1 MQSFTIYLIFIF
13 SPFILSQTIPVKQIT
28 NYEFDSGNPII
39 LYTGVDKGEIFF
51 EGTQDSAVNI
61 FSLKYDLNA
70 DTFYQLTQITSNNYI
85 NKKVIGS
92 YIYMYDYVFKYYK
105 IILWETNQNGNWD
118 IASSVDSGDG
128 WTNPEFLLNSS
139 EDESDPSCKHS
150 VFNYNSNDYL
160 RITYTKGDSVY
171 LLKKDTV
178 DSEEV
183 LFEGNDTMHYSN
195 AVFSDDWSYYIAAA
209 ERRINGGDPYIVYR
223 QKYYKDSVWSEIKEA
238 FQQGPAV
245 NPKIIMADY
254 NFALLFEILFEG
266 KRKVAWINLDDLG
279 SDITHKLLD
288 DPTIETSDFFTIVLP
303 VTKVKDYS
311 DTYNPY
317 SFRYVRDDSTFI
329 RSAINNVWD
338 TFYVDIYTKIA
349 DSHSFLDVLGY
360 FDNNLISYTIWED
373 SANGKVNLFG
383 LKRINLF
390 GDVKKELTPE
400 VFSLSQNYPNPF
412 NPSTKIQYAL
422 SSSQFVTLKI
432 YDILGR
438 QVATLVNEE
447 KAAGEYEIEFDAK
460 KLSSGIYFYQLKT
473 GKSILTKK
481 MILLK

>member
-1 MQSFTIYLIFIF
+1 
-13 SPFILSQTIPVKQIT
+13 
-28 NYEFDSGNPII
+28 
-39 LYTGVDKGEIFF
+39 
-51 EGTQDSAVNI
+51 
-61 FSLKYDLNA
+61 
-70 DTFYQLTQITSNNYI
+70 
-85 NKKVIGS
+85 
-92 YIYMYDYVFKYYK
+92 
-105 IILWETNQNGNWD
+105 
-118 IASSVDSGDG
+118 
-128 WTNPEFLLNSS
+128 
-139 EDESDPSCKHS
+139 
-150 VFNYNSNDYL
+150 
-160 RITYTKGDSVY
+160 
-171 LLKKDTV
+171 
-178 DSEEV
+178 
-183 LFEGNDTMHYSN
+183 
-195 AVFSDDWSYYIAAA
+195 
-209 ERRINGGDPYIVYR
+209 
-223 QKYYKDSVWSEIKEA
+223 VWSEIKEA

-303 VTKVKDYS
+303 VTKAKDYS

>member
-1 MQSFTIYLIFIF
+1 
-13 SPFILSQTIPVKQIT
+13 
-28 NYEFDSGNPII
+28 
-39 LYTGVDKGEIFF
+39 
-51 EGTQDSAVNI
+51 
-61 FSLKYDLNA
+61 
-70 DTFYQLTQITSNNYI
+70 
-85 NKKVIGS
+85 
-92 YIYMYDYVFKYYK
+92 
-105 IILWETNQNGNWD
+105 
-118 IASSVDSGDG
+118 
-128 WTNPEFLLNSS
+128 
-139 EDESDPSCKHS
+139 
-150 VFNYNSNDYL
+150 L
-160 RITYTKGDSVY
+160 RITYTKGHSVY

-183 LFEGNDTMHYSN
+183 LFEGNDTVHYSN

-209 ERRINGGDPYIVYR
+209 ERRINGGDPHIVYR

-238 FQQGPAV
+238 FQQRPAV

-266 KRKVAWINLDDLG
+266 KRKVVWINLDDLG

-288 DPTIETSDFFTIVLP
+288 DPTIETTETTDFFTIVLP
-303 VTKVKDYS
+303 VTKAKDYS

-360 FDNNLISYTIWED
+360 FYNNLISYTIWED

-400 VFSLSQNYPNPF
+400 AFSLSQNYPNPF
-412 NPSTKIQYAL
+412 NPSTKIQYAIGSKQL
-422 SSSQFVTLKI
+422 VTLKI
-432 YDILGR
+432 FDILGR
-438 QVATLVNEE
+438 EVSILVNEE
-447 KAAGEYEIEFDAK
+447 KPAGEYEVQFDANE
-460 KLSSGIYFYQLKT
+460 LAGGIYFYKLQTEHSALV
-473 GKSILTKK
+473 KK
-481 MILLK
+481 MIYLK